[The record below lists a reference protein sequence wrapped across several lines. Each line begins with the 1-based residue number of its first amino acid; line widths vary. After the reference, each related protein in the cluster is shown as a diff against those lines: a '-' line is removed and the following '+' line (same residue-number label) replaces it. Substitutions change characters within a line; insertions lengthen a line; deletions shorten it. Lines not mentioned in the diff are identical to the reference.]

1 MKILGR
7 ELTVNNNSVYH
18 TGNNPS
24 WQEIQSKPSTFPPSS
39 HNHNTAT
46 NSTSGFMSATDKGK
60 LDGIATG
67 ANNYTHPTN
76 AGNKHIPSG
85 GTSGQILIYGG
96 SSGTATWGNQI
107 QISNTLT
114 DSSATNALSA
124 NQGKILKGLIDGK
137 ANTNHTHN
145 YLSEVPSKITKAL
158 TFEANSEIQRAQ
170 PATADSACYYAFYKN
185 KTNRSGYFGYESSGN
200 SNFVI
205 KNEVN
210 NARLDL
216 KTTGTTSEIGLNNL
230 TIANNGNT
238 IANIS
243 SMIIRADNDAVSAN
257 EYLSL
262 KSGHNE
268 LKIISSGGGATV
280 TKGQDKLL
288 FNDNIVYHAGRKPT
302 VSEIGAVSAS
312 DYTLYTISKNLQVT
326 TSWMDTGIV
335 GNNLPSGS
343 YIVQI
348 SGMTSEATNTW
359 YEIWTGTMSW
369 YNGTT
374 NSTLSDEILLHNTG
388 HASNDVKLYLR
399 TIRSAGGRYVKLQI
413 ASSRAFTKATNVTF
427 KFRKLI

>member
-7 ELTVNNNSVYH
+7 ELSVNNNSVYH

-85 GTSGQILIYGG
+85 GASGQILIYGG

-137 ANTNHTHN
+137 ADSNHVHSN
-145 YLSEVPSKITKAL
+145 YLTTIPNKIDKSII
-158 TFEANSEIQRAQ
+158 FEANGEVQRVQ
-170 PATADSACYYAFYKN
+170 PSTAGSPCYYTFYKD
-185 KTNRSGYFGYESSGN
+185 KSHRSGYLGYESTTN
-200 SNFVI
+200 NNFVI
-205 KNEVN
+205 KNEVA
-210 NARLDL
+210 NANLDL
-216 KTTGTTSEIGLNNL
+216 KTTGNGVINLNSL
-230 TIANNGNT
+230 QIAGGNT
-238 IANIS
+238 VQHSGSIVL
-243 SMIIRADNDAVSAN
+243 RADSDASSAS
-257 EYLSL
+257 EYALI
-262 KSGHNE
+262 KAGHNE
-268 LKIISSGGGATV
+268 LKVHSSAGGSTV
-280 TKGQDKLL
+280 TKGQDKLT
-288 FNDNIVYHAGRKPT
+288 FNNNVVYHAGNKP
-302 VSEIGAVSAS
+302 SATELGVVPTS
-312 DYTLYTISKNLQVT
+312 DYTLYTITKNLQVT

-399 TIRSAGGRYVKLQI
+399 TIRSAGGGYVKLQI

>member
-7 ELTVNNNSVYH
+7 ELSVNNNSVYH

-85 GTSGQILIYGG
+85 GASGQILIYGG

-137 ANTNHTHN
+137 ADSNHVHSN
-145 YLSEVPSKITKAL
+145 YLTTIPNKIDKSII
-158 TFEANSEIQRAQ
+158 FEADGETQRAQ
-170 PATADSACYYAFYKN
+170 PSTADSPCYYTFYKD
-185 KTNRSGYFGYESSGN
+185 KINRSGYIGYESSTN
-200 SNFVI
+200 NNLVI

-210 NARLDL
+210 NANLDL
-216 KTTGTTSEIGLNNL
+216 KTTGNGVINLNSL
-230 TIANNGNT
+230 QITGGNT
-238 IANIS
+238 IQNLGS
-243 SMIIRADNDAVSAN
+243 FVLRADSDASSASD
-257 EYLSL
+257 YALI
-262 KSGHNE
+262 KAGHNE
-268 LKIISSGGGATV
+268 LKVHSSAGGSTV
-280 TKGQDKLL
+280 TKGQDKLT
-288 FNDNIVYHAGRKPT
+288 FNNNVVYHAGNKP
-302 VSEIGAVSAS
+302 SATELGVVPTS
-312 DYTLYTISKNLQVT
+312 DYTLYTITKNLQVT

-399 TIRSAGGRYVKLQI
+399 TIRSAGGGYVKLQI

>member
-7 ELTVNNNSVYH
+7 ELSVNNNNVYH

-60 LDGIATG
+60 LDGIAIG
-67 ANNYTHPTN
+67 ANNYTHPTS

-85 GTSGQILIYGG
+85 GTSGQILVYGG

-114 DSSATNALSA
+114 DTSVTNALSA

-137 ANTNHTHN
+137 ADSNHVHNN
-145 YLSEVPSKITKAL
+145 YLTTIPNKIDKSII
-158 TFEANSEIQRAQ
+158 FEANGEVQRVQ
-170 PATADSACYYAFYKN
+170 PSTAGSPCYYTFYKD
-185 KTNRSGYFGYESSGN
+185 KINRSGYIGYETSSN
-200 SNFVI
+200 NNLVI

-210 NARLDL
+210 NANLDIE
-216 KTTGTTSEIGLNNL
+216 TTGTGIINLNSL
-230 TIANNGNT
+230 QIAGGNT
-238 IANIS
+238 VQHS
-243 SMIIRADNDAVSAN
+243 GSLVLRADSEASSSG
-257 EYLSL
+257 ESL
-262 KSGHNE
+262 ILKAGHNE
-268 LKIISSGGGATV
+268 LKVLSSAGGNTV
-280 TKGQDKLL
+280 TTGQDKLT
-288 FNDNIVYHAGRKPT
+288 FNGNIVYHTGRKPT
-302 VSEIGAVSAS
+302 ATELGVVASS
-312 DYTLYTISKNLQVT
+312 DYPLYTFVKSLQVT

-399 TIRSAGGRYVKLQI
+399 TIRSAGGGYVKLQI
-413 ASSRAFTKATNVTF
+413 ASSRAFTKATNITF

>member
-1 MKILGR
+1 MSI
-7 ELTVNNNSVYH
+7 NNI
-18 TGNNPS
+18 
-24 WQEIQSKPSTFPPSS
+24 EIQDHLGNSYYPKTKSTIVMMNDGSTLENKMFNHGNHIPAPQTANSKVFLRNDNTWQSLPNGSTSAS
-39 HNHNTAT
+39 GIVQLNDAT
-46 NSTSGFMSATDKGK
+46 NSTSTSQAAT
-60 LDGIATG
+60 
-67 ANNYTHPTN
+67 AN
-76 AGNKHIPSG
+76 AVK
-85 GTSGQILIYGG
+85 
-96 SSGTATWGNQI
+96 
-107 QISNTLT
+107 
-114 DSSATNALSA
+114 
-124 NQGKILKGLIDGK
+124 K
-137 ANTNHTHN
+137 AYDLAASKAASNHTHN

-158 TFEANSEIQRAQ
+158 TFEANSEIQRVQ
-170 PATADSACYYAFYKN
+170 PATADGACYYAFYKN
-185 KTNRSGYFGYESSGN
+185 KTNRSGYFGYESSEN
-200 SNFVI
+200 NNFVI

-210 NARLDL
+210 NARLDF

-238 IANIS
+238 IANVS

-288 FNDNIVYHAGRKPT
+288 FNDNIVYHAGNKP
-302 VSEIGAVSAS
+302 SATELGVVPTS
-312 DYTLYTISKNLQVT
+312 DYTLYTITKNLQVT

-388 HASNDVKLYLR
+388 HASNEVKLYLR
-399 TIRSAGGRYVKLQI
+399 TIRSAGGGYVKLQI